1 MNRSFITA
9 VILTATLFVGL
20 LIEGCD
26 SQNHGNPREEIAE
39 FGRPITGLTD
49 EQLNLFNDGLA
60 EFTRIRTAET
70 GLGPVFNERSCTAC
84 HRDPAIGGDIND
96 LSIIQTLFGTEISNS
111 FNELKS
117 VGGDLL
123 QTRGIGEEIEG
134 CPVGEV
140 IPDEATI
147 VATRQIPPLFG
158 DGLIEAIPEEV
169 IMANEDPDDLDGD
182 GISGRAHFSLFY
194 EMITRFG
201 VKADIPDL
209 DTFTGFAL
217 VREMG
222 VTNPHDV
229 FVTIFEQLPQ
239 GQPIPDGC
247 DLVGGFEASFEE
259 LEAIGAF
266 QRFLAPPPRGEI
278 TEAVSDGEAVFE
290 EIGCSKCHIDS
301 LSTGANEIEAL
312 SNKDVEL
319 YSDLLLHDMGPELA
333 DGIEKGPA
341 KGYEFRTTPLWG
353 LRTRNF
359 YLHDGRTDSLEE
371 AIKLH
376 GGEAETVIDRFSGL
390 SQEELDS
397 LMAFLNSL

>member
-1 MNRSFITA
+1 
-9 VILTATLFVGL
+9 
-20 LIEGCD
+20 
-26 SQNHGNPREEIAE
+26 
-39 FGRPITGLTD
+39 
-49 EQLNLFNDGLA
+49 
-60 EFTRIRTAET
+60 
-70 GLGPVFNERSCTAC
+70 
-84 HRDPAIGGDIND
+84 
-96 LSIIQTLFGTEISNS
+96 
-111 FNELKS
+111 
-117 VGGDLL
+117 
-123 QTRGIGEEIEG
+123 
-134 CPVGEV
+134 
-140 IPDEATI
+140 
-147 VATRQIPPLFG
+147 
-158 DGLIEAIPEEV
+158 
-169 IMANEDPDDLDGD
+169 
-182 GISGRAHFSLFY
+182 LFY
-194 EMITRFG
+194 GRITRFG

-239 GQPIPDGC
+239 GQPIADGC

-259 LEAIGAF
+259 LEAITAF

-278 TEAVSDGEAVFE
+278 TEAVNDGEVIFE

-301 LSTGANEIEAL
+301 LATGANEIEAL

-359 YLHDGRTDSLEE
+359 FLHDGRTDSLEE

-376 GGEAETVIDRFSGL
+376 GGEAETVIDKFLGL
-390 SQEELDS
+390 SQEGLDS

>member
-9 VILTATLFVGL
+9 VILTATLFAGL
-20 LIEGCD
+20 LIDGCD
-26 SQNHGNPREEIAE
+26 SQNDGNSREEIAE
-39 FGRPITGLTD
+39 FGKPLTGLTS
-49 EQLNLFNDGLA
+49 EQLNLFNKGLT

-301 LSTGANEIEAL
+301 LTTGTNEVEGL

>member
-1 MNRSFITA
+1 M
-9 VILTATLFVGL
+9 ILTAALFAGL

-26 SQNHGNPREEIAE
+26 SQNDGNPREEIAE
-39 FGRPITGLTD
+39 FGGPLTGLTS
-49 EQLNLFNDGLA
+49 EQLNLFNKGLT

-147 VATRQIPPLFG
+147 VATRQVPPLFG

-301 LSTGANEIEAL
+301 LTTGTNEVEGL

-353 LRTRNF
+353 LRTRSF

-376 GGEAETVIDRFSGL
+376 GGEAETVIDKFLGL

>member
-1 MNRSFITA
+1 MNRSFIPV

-26 SQNHGNPREEIAE
+26 NQNDGKPTALAE
-39 FGRPITGLTD
+39 FGGPLTGLTN
-49 EQLNLFNDGLA
+49 EQLNLFNKGLS
-60 EFTRIRTAET
+60 EFTRIRNAET
-70 GLGPVFNERSCTAC
+70 GLGPVFNERSCAGC
-84 HRDPAIGGDIND
+84 HRDPAIGGVLND

-111 FNELKS
+111 FNTLNS
-117 VGGDLL
+117 LGGDLL

-140 IPDEATI
+140 IPGEATI
-147 VATRQIPPLFG
+147 VATRQVPPLFG
-158 DGLIEAIPEEV
+158 DGLIDAIPEEV

-194 EMITRFG
+194 QRITRFG

-229 FVTIFEQLPQ
+229 FLTIFEQLPQ

-247 DLVGGFEASFEE
+247 DLVEGFEASFEE
-259 LEAIGAF
+259 LEAIAAF

-278 TEAVSDGEAVFE
+278 TEAVIDGEAVFE
-290 EIGCSKCHIDS
+290 EIGCSKCHIDR
-301 LSTGANEIEAL
+301 LSTGANEVEAL

-333 DGIEKGPA
+333 DGIEKEPA

-353 LRTRNF
+353 LRARNF
-359 YLHDGRTDSLEE
+359 FLHDGRTDSLEQ
-371 AIKLH
+371 AVLLH
-376 GGEAETVIDRFSGL
+376 GGEAETVIDRFSSL

>member
-9 VILTATLFVGL
+9 IILTATLFVGFL
-20 LIEGCD
+20 TEGCD
-26 SQNHGNPREEIAE
+26 NQNDGNTTEVAV
-39 FGRPITGLTD
+39 FGTPLTGLTN
-49 EQLNLFNDGLA
+49 EQLSLFDKGLT

-70 GLGPVFNERSCTAC
+70 GLGPVFNERSCAAC

-117 VGGDLL
+117 AGGDLL

-140 IPDEATI
+140 IPEEATI
-147 VATRQIPPLFG
+147 VATRQVPPLFG

-169 IMANEDPDDLDGD
+169 ITANEDPDDLDGD
-182 GISGRAHFSLFY
+182 GISGRAHLSLFY
-194 EMITRFG
+194 RRITRFG
-201 VKADIPDL
+201 VKADTPDL
-209 DTFTGFAL
+209 DTFTGIAL

-229 FVTIFEQLPQ
+229 VLTISEQLPQ
-239 GQPIPDGC
+239 GQPITDGC
-247 DLVGGFEASFEE
+247 DPVQDLEASSEE
-259 LEAIGAF
+259 LEAIAAF

-278 TEAVSDGEAVFE
+278 TEAVNNGEAVFD

-301 LSTGANEIEAL
+301 LATGANEIEAL

-359 YLHDGRTDSLEE
+359 FLHDGRTDNLEE

-376 GGEAETVIDRFSGL
+376 GGEAETVIDKFSSL
-390 SQEELDS
+390 SQEELES